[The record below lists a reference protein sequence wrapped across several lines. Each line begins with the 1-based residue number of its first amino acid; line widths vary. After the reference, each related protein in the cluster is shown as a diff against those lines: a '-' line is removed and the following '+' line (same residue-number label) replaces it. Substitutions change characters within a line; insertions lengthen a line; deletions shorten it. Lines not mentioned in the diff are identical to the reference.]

1 MHTAIVLFE
10 IPHSREDNR
19 VLRIV
24 LLLLIVATGSQA
36 QPRTVLAIGAHAGD
50 VEITT
55 GAVLARHART
65 GDRIVILHLT
75 VGEGGNPKLPRDAY
89 GAQKRREAVEAAE
102 VLGAEVIFGPYKD
115 AEIPRGDEPARY
127 VAGVIAKVKPAWVIT
142 HWKNS
147 IHRDH
152 SLTHTIVTDAVL
164 LAAVGGTR
172 GIRGVYYADNWEDAD
187 AFQPYLYVDTTAD
200 LERWKKA
207 ATRYEFIRGG
217 VSSFPYLDYYEAL
230 ARMRGAQAG
239 KKYAVAFDVDPLSRK
254 RVLDTLP

>member
-1 MHTAIVLFE
+1 M
-10 IPHSREDNR
+10 
-19 VLRIV
+19 
-24 LLLLIVATGSQA
+24 
-36 QPRTVLAIGAHAGD
+36 
-50 VEITT
+50 EITA
-55 GAVLARHART
+55 GAVLARHARG

-75 VGEGGNPKLPRDAY
+75 LGEGGNPKLSREAY
-89 GAQKRREAVEAAE
+89 AAQKRREAAEAGE

-115 AEIPRGDEPARY
+115 AEIPRGDEAARY

-164 LAAVGGTR
+164 LAAVEGTR
-172 GIRGVYYADNWEDAD
+172 GIRGVYYAENWEDAD
-187 AFQPYLYVDTTAD
+187 GFQPYVYIDTTAD

-217 VSSFPYLDYYEAL
+217 ISSFRYIDYYDSL
-230 ARMRGAQAG
+230 AGMRGAQAG
-239 KKYAVAFDVDPLSRK
+239 RKYAVAFDIDPLNKK